1 MKYQMAAKELHNIEE
16 WADFQVKP
24 SKFVVD
30 SDAIEIADFL
40 RNEGYIMVDRT
51 IKATIPIKKDK
62 VFSRLCRIPLERK
75 DKLEN
80 RIFEIAKQAFL
91 PDSRFFDRA
100 NTSEDEKREAICA
113 FVDEM
118 KSFYICRF
126 KGEIAGFLEVVPDG
140 ERQDQAII
148 RLAAVDEKYRVAG
161 VATALYAGAVEKCRE
176 QGIKKLW
183 GRISSRN
190 MAVMNLYASLGAA
203 FSQPLDVYV
212 RR

>member
-16 WADFQVKP
+16 WMAFQVKP
-24 SKFVVD
+24 SKVVVD
-30 SDAIEIADFL
+30 SDAKEIAELL
-40 RNEGYIMVDRT
+40 RNEGYFMVDRT
-51 IKATIPIKKDK
+51 IKAAISVKKDRD
-62 VFSRLCRIPLERK
+62 FSRLCRIPLERI

-80 RIFEIAKQAFL
+80 RIYEIAKQAFM
-91 PDSRFFDRA
+91 PDSRFFDRT
-100 NTSEDEKREAICA
+100 NTSDDEKRGSICA

-126 KGEIAGFLEVVPDG
+126 RGEIAGFLEVLPDV
-140 ERQDQAII
+140 ENQNQAFI

-161 VATALYAGAVEKCRE
+161 VAASLYAGAVEKCRE
-176 QGIKKLW
+176 KGIKKIW

-190 MAVMNLYASLGAA
+190 MSVMNLYASLGAA

>member
-16 WADFQVKP
+16 WMAFQVKP
-24 SKFVVD
+24 FKVVVD
-30 SDAIEIADFL
+30 SDAKEIAELL
-40 RNEGYIMVDRT
+40 RNEGYFMVDRT
-51 IKATIPIKKDK
+51 IKAAISVKKDRD
-62 VFSRLCRIPLERK
+62 FSRLCRIPLERI
-75 DKLEN
+75 DKLEK
-80 RIFEIAKQAFL
+80 RIYEIAKQAFL
-91 PDSRFFDRA
+91 PDSRFFDRT
-100 NTSEDEKREAICA
+100 NTSDDEKRGSICA

-118 KSFYICRF
+118 KSVYICRF
-126 KGEIAGFLEVVPDG
+126 RGEIAGFLEVLPDV
-140 ERQDQAII
+140 ENQNQAFI

-161 VATALYAGAVEKCRE
+161 VAASLYAGAVEKCRE

-190 MAVMNLYASLGAA
+190 MSVMNLYASLGAA

>member
-16 WADFQVKP
+16 WAAFQVKP

-30 SDAIEIADFL
+30 PDAREIAELL
-40 RNEGYIMVDRT
+40 RNEGYFMVDRT
-51 IKATIPIKKDK
+51 IKATIPIKKDRD
-62 VFSRLCRIPLERK
+62 FSRLCRIPLERI

-80 RIFEIAKQAFL
+80 RIYEIAKQAFL
-91 PDSRFFDRA
+91 PDSRFFDKT
-100 NTSEDEKREAICA
+100 NTSDDEKRGSICA

-126 KGEIAGFLEVVPDG
+126 RGEIAGFLEVLPDV
-140 ERQDQAII
+140 ENQNQAFI

-161 VATALYAGAVEKCRE
+161 VAASLYAGAVEKCRE
-176 QGIKKLW
+176 KGIKKIW

-190 MAVMNLYASLGAA
+190 MSVMNLYASLGAA